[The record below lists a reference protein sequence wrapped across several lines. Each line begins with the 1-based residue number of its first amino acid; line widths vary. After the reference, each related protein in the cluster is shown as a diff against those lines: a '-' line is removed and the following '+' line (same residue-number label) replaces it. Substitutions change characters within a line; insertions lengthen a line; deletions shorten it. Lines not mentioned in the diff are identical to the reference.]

1 MKEKM
6 ENEKRYKKIVQLY
19 QTAYP
24 DLKPQTQY
32 QNAQKEWHRV
42 KHSSDD
48 YDKLV
53 KSLSAKAAQQKST
66 NLQRWLKFTS
76 KGED

>member
-1 MKEKM
+1 M

-32 QNAQKEWHRV
+32 QMHKKNGT
-42 KHSSDD
+42 
-48 YDKLV
+48 KL
-53 KSLSAKAAQQKST
+53 SIHLMIMIS
-66 NLQRWLKFTS
+66 
-76 KGED
+76 